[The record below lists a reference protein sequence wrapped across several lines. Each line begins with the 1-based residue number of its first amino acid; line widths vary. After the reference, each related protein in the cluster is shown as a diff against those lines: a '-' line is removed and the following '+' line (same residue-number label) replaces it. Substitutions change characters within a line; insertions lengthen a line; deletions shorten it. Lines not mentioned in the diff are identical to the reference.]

1 MLLCPRVWCLC
12 ICARQPVAV
21 SELIQVQVV
30 MRAGARKYI
39 PVGEPRLEIGAPLLP
54 EGFMGMEALGKL
66 LRNRY
71 LVPGADVP
79 LANVTG

>member
-1 MLLCPRVWCLC
+1 M
-12 ICARQPVAV
+12 
-21 SELIQVQVV
+21 IQVQVV
-30 MRAGARKYI
+30 MRSGARKFI

-54 EGFMGMEALGKL
+54 EGYVAMEALGKL

-71 LVPGADVP
+71 LAPGADVP